1 MLEKIKYEWKKE
13 KKGEKKKKV
22 MQNKFKKGKPTKK
35 ARTKNLPNHWA
46 LKSLKTISFRTS
58 HTY

>member
-1 MLEKIKYEWKKE
+1 MEKR